1 MASTSEIRNRLID
14 TLMTINNSEYLQ
26 ALEKMIKS
34 SNVEEEWVQ
43 LTEDQ
48 KIMLS
53 MSETDITNGNVVG
66 QDQLNE
72 RELQWLR
79 EKPA

>member
-14 TLMTINNSEYLQ
+14 ALMTINNSEYLQ

-34 SNVEEEWVQ
+34 SNVEEELVQ

-53 MSETDITNGNVVG
+53 MSETDITNGNVVEH
-66 QDQLNE
+66 DQLNE
-72 RELQWLR
+72 RELQWLK
-79 EKPA
+79 EK

>member
-34 SNVEEEWVQ
+34 SNVEEELVQ

-53 MSETDITNGNVVG
+53 MSEADITNGNVVG
-66 QDQLNE
+66 QDQLSE

-79 EKPA
+79 EK

>member
-1 MASTSEIRNRLID
+1 MANTSDIRNRLID
-14 TLMTINNSEYLQ
+14 TLMTINNPEYLQ

-34 SNVEEEWVQ
+34 SNVEEEEVR

-53 MSETDITNGNVVG
+53 MSDADISNGNVIG
-66 QDQLNE
+66 HEQLNE
-72 RELQWLR
+72 RELQWLK
-79 EKPA
+79 EK

>member
-14 TLMTINNSEYLQ
+14 TLMTINNSAYLQ

-53 MSETDITNGNVVG
+53 MSESDINKWKCRGARST
-66 QDQLNE
+66 
-72 RELQWLR
+72 
-79 EKPA
+79 